1 MSLFKSFWGF
11 VSDFEKSI
19 DKDFAERN
27 NVERKEENQ
36 QGKEERQISEGNK
49 NVQEED
55 TKNDKAKDII
65 KGREEED
72 IDYSTRIQE
81 LQNKVA
87 DFELEVEE
95 NTKTIENYQNILNTV
110 DPNWTLLIQEY
121 QERNRKITEQKEK
134 LQRNI
139 EQIKEEIEQF
149 SNNNEILRK
158 VEEELSS
165 AREKSGL
172 IQEEYK
178 NIQIQEETLQKE
190 EKRLD
195 EELLTTEKELQNVKN
210 DIKDTNQNI
219 QEEERKYQISKR
231 QFEQNKKEIIEL
243 SIQNDKYYQE
253 YEEQRKIYENVHQEE
268 EKLHKDI
275 ERSKTELYNIDQH
288 QQNYKEK
295 RRKMRSESIRQLANG
310 ILQSKEK
317 ERNELI
323 HERDKLNE
331 KKTFNQNAFERE
343 HHNIQ
348 LMISSSKTEHREL
361 LLRYNNIKSS
371 IPQLIEPLQTQIE
384 SFKSVYATNES
395 IEMSVLERL
404 TTEYKELE
412 EQHEAQENA
421 KKDISRE
428 LEEINS
434 EKRRLQILYHS
445 LEEEIQTHRNN
456 IETMKG
462 IIEEYQS
469 KTYDI
474 KYQYER
480 TKEKYF

>member
-172 IQEEYK
+172 IQRRIQK

-190 EKRLD
+190 EKNDLM
-195 EELLTTEKELQNVKN
+195 KN
-210 DIKDTNQNI
+210 
-219 QEEERKYQISKR
+219 
-231 QFEQNKKEIIEL
+231 F
-243 SIQNDKYYQE
+243 
-253 YEEQRKIYENVHQEE
+253 
-268 EKLHKDI
+268 
-275 ERSKTELYNIDQH
+275 
-288 QQNYKEK
+288 
-295 RRKMRSESIRQLANG
+295 
-310 ILQSKEK
+310 
-317 ERNELI
+317 
-323 HERDKLNE
+323 
-331 KKTFNQNAFERE
+331 
-343 HHNIQ
+343 
-348 LMISSSKTEHREL
+348 
-361 LLRYNNIKSS
+361 
-371 IPQLIEPLQTQIE
+371 
-384 SFKSVYATNES
+384 
-395 IEMSVLERL
+395 
-404 TTEYKELE
+404 
-412 EQHEAQENA
+412 
-421 KKDISRE
+421 
-428 LEEINS
+428 
-434 EKRRLQILYHS
+434 
-445 LEEEIQTHRNN
+445 
-456 IETMKG
+456 
-462 IIEEYQS
+462 
-469 KTYDI
+469 
-474 KYQYER
+474 
-480 TKEKYF
+480 